1 MLNGTHRF
9 LLGGL
14 LVIGTLTQ
22 AQVLPCPGYDPVN
35 NVNLACE
42 ILTAT
47 RTGRNS
53 SLGSLS
59 PTIAA
64 QLSQLPIA
72 TAVSGTGLSF
82 SRELGVFTS
91 SVESLGTILTQRG
104 ETLGRHKFLF
114 SFNYQRFSFD
124 SVDGIDL
131 KDMAIISKA
140 DFTSMSTYTQA
151 DTRVD
156 LRVDQF
162 TALGTFGLTN
172 RLDVSVIVPFAKVTL
187 ATGSLLHAY
196 NVDSSN
202 VPLSDYEVG
211 TFYLPGSAT
220 GLGDVTV
227 NAKANV
233 FRGERSR
240 IAIGGDVRFP
250 TGDEANYLGTGAYG
264 IKPYIVFSRRGRLT
278 PNVNFGYQRNFK
290 SALYTDNVTGEK
302 LNLPSS
308 LTYSAGVDLRVT
320 KRLTLTS
327 EFMGQYVLNGPRL
340 AMGQINI
347 PGAAHNPYPTVTT
360 SADESYAMNNVGA
373 GFKANPF
380 KGLLLNATVMFKLD
394 DGGLRSN
401 FVPLAGMSYRF

>member
-1 MLNGTHRF
+1 MRKTTLAL
-9 LLGGL
+9 LLGICTTIAYG
-14 LVIGTLTQ
+14 
-22 AQVLPCPGYDPVN
+22 QVQPCPGYDWAH

-72 TAVSGTGLSF
+72 TAVSGSGLTF
-82 SRELGVFTS
+82 SRQLGVFTS
-91 SVESLGTILTQRG
+91 TSESLGTILTQRG
-104 ETLGRHKFLF
+104 ETLGRHKFLASF
-114 SFNYQRFSFD
+114 SYQRFAFD

-131 KDMAIISKA
+131 KNMAIVSKT

-151 DTRVD
+151 DARVD

-172 RLDVSVIVPFAKVTL
+172 RFDVSVIVPFSKVTL
-187 ATGSLLHAY
+187 ATAAALHAY
-196 NVDSSN
+196 NVDSAN
-202 VPLSDYEVG
+202 QPLSDYEVG

-220 GLGDVTV
+220 GIGDVMV
-227 NAKANV
+227 NLKANV
-233 FRGERSR
+233 YHGEHSQ

-264 IKPYIVFSRRGRLT
+264 LRPYIVFSRRGRLT
-278 PNVNFGYQRNFK
+278 PNFNFGYQWNSK
-290 SALYTDNVTGEK
+290 SALYTDNTSG
-302 LNLPSS
+302 NNMSLPSS
-308 LTYSAGVDLRVT
+308 LTYAAGLDFRVV
-320 KRLTLTS
+320 KRFTLTG
-327 EFMGQYVLNGPRL
+327 EFLGQCVINGPRL
-340 AMGQINI
+340 AMGTITI
-347 PGAAHNPYPTVTT
+347 PGAPQNPYPTVTT
-360 SADESYAMNNVGA
+360 SSAGQSYAMNNLGA

-380 KGLLLNATVMFKLD
+380 KGLLINATVMFKLD
-394 DGGLRSN
+394 DPGLRAN
-401 FVPLAGMSYRF
+401 IVPLAGVSYRF